1 MGKALKDMHVEE
13 FAKYVE
19 SIPDWRLDEIIASL
33 EAAAKG
39 YEHMIEA
46 NDDDDEDAVKTYRR
60 RLGTIYLKLAIA
72 REEKAKRAPVS

>member
-1 MGKALKDMHVEE
+1 MGRALKDMHVEE
-13 FAKYVE
+13 FAKYVKF
-19 SIPDWRLDEIIASL
+19 IPDWRLDEIIASL

-46 NDDDDEDAVKTYRR
+46 NDDDEDAVKTYRR

-72 REEKAKRAPVS
+72 REEKAKRAPVI

>member
-13 FAKYVE
+13 FAEYVE

-46 NDDDDEDAVKTYRR
+46 NDDEDTIKTYRR

>member
-1 MGKALKDMHVEE
+1 MEKALKDMRVEE
-13 FAKYVE
+13 FAEYVE

-46 NDDDDEDAVKTYRR
+46 SDDEDAVKTYRR
-60 RLGTIYLKLAIA
+60 RLGAIYLKLAIA
-72 REEKAKRAPVS
+72 REEKAKRAPVV

>member
-19 SIPDWRLDEIIASL
+19 FIPDWRLDEIIASL

-46 NDDDDEDAVKTYRR
+46 NDDDEDAVKTYRR
-60 RLGTIYLKLAIA
+60 RLGTIYLKLSIA
-72 REEKAKRAPVS
+72 REEKAKRAPVI

>member
-46 NDDDDEDAVKTYRR
+46 NDDDEDAVKTYRR

>member
-1 MGKALKDMHVEE
+1 MEKALKDMHVEE
-13 FAKYVE
+13 FAEYVE
-19 SIPDWRLDEIIASL
+19 YIPDWRLDEIIASL

-46 NDDDDEDAVKTYRR
+46 NDDEKAVKTYRR
-60 RLGTIYLKLAIA
+60 RLGAIYLKLAIA

>member
-1 MGKALKDMHVEE
+1 MEKALKDMRVEE
-13 FAKYVE
+13 FAEYVE
-19 SIPDWRLDEIIASL
+19 YIPDWRLDEIIASL

-46 NDDDDEDAVKTYRR
+46 NDDEAAVKTYRR
-60 RLGTIYLKLAIA
+60 RLGAIYLKLSIA

>member
-13 FAKYVE
+13 FAEYVE

-46 NDDDDEDAVKTYRR
+46 NDDEDTIKTYRR
-60 RLGTIYLKLAIA
+60 RLGTIYLKLAVA

>member
-13 FAKYVE
+13 FTEYVE

-46 NDDDDEDAVKTYRR
+46 NDDEDTIKTYRR
-60 RLGTIYLKLAIA
+60 RLGTIYLKLAVA

>member
-1 MGKALKDMHVEE
+1 MEKALKNMRVEE
-13 FAKYVE
+13 FAEYVE
-19 SIPDWRLDEIIASL
+19 FIPDWRLDEIIASL

-46 NDDDDEDAVKTYRR
+46 NDDENTVKTYRR
-60 RLGTIYLKLAIA
+60 RLGAIYLKLAIA

>member
-13 FAKYVE
+13 FAEYVE

-46 NDDDDEDAVKTYRR
+46 NDDEGTIKTYRR

>member
-19 SIPDWRLDEIIASL
+19 FIPDWRLDEIIASL

-46 NDDDDEDAVKTYRR
+46 NDDDEDAVKTYRR
-60 RLGTIYLKLAIA
+60 RLGAIYLKLSIA

>member
-19 SIPDWRLDEIIASL
+19 FIPDWRLDEIIASL

-46 NDDDDEDAVKTYRR
+46 NDDDEDAVKTYRR

>member
-1 MGKALKDMHVEE
+1 MEKALKDMRVEE
-13 FAKYVE
+13 FAEYVE
-19 SIPDWRLDEIIASL
+19 FIPDWRLDEIIKSL

-46 NDDDDEDAVKTYRR
+46 NDDESTVKTYRR
-60 RLGTIYLKLAIA
+60 RLGAIYLKLAIA